1 MKSGFSLRSKS
12 LTKEKNIKKILLVED
27 ELHKR
32 EELTACLQEFYKS
45 DVQLVHVDSVRA
57 AFWAVSTDVF
67 DLIVLDMALPTF
79 SPEGGAALDRGH
91 DQALGGVEIL
101 RALKQRNLRSK
112 IVIITQ
118 YPDITIGGK
127 RIKLNEAAGVLSR
140 RYDQDVIGGILYKY
154 KSPANAIKLTA
165 MLKKMQ

>member
-1 MKSGFSLRSKS
+1 MKSDSSLRSKS
-12 LTKEKNIKKILLVED
+12 PTREEKIKKILLVED
-27 ELHKR
+27 ELHKL

-45 DVQLVHVDSVRA
+45 GIQLVHVDSVHA
-57 AFWAVSTDVF
+57 AFWAVSTDEF

-91 DQALGGVEIL
+91 DQALGGVEVL
-101 RALKQRNLRSK
+101 RALKQRNLKSR

-127 RIKLNEAAGVLSR
+127 RIKLSEAAGVLSR
-140 RYDQDVIGGILYKY
+140 RYDQDVIGGVLYKY
-154 KSPANAIKLTA
+154 KSPANASKLTA
-165 MLKKMQ
+165 LLKKVP